1 MMEIDRFAGSP
12 AGTLVPI
19 SGSDPRFGDSYDHW
33 AFVPNPLAEELELHS
48 STVDAV
54 ADAALALGRL
64 DQAGVQIPNA
74 RLLRRPTL
82 RREAQ
87 STSALEG
94 TYAGLAEV
102 LEADINVVSS
112 RTPEVREI
120 LNYVAAAEHAYSW
133 VTGDRV
139 TGDRRPISRGLLC
152 EIHALLMAGLDSGQS
167 EAGAVRDIQVV
178 IGAGGRVE
186 DARFVPPPPGHHL
199 ETGLSDLVKWLNRP
213 QRRAARAVVDSALAH
228 HQFETLHP
236 FHDGNGRIGRLM
248 IVLQL
253 LAAGVLTEP
262 LFSVSPWFE
271 ARRAA
276 YQDELLNVSATG
288 DFDRWIRFFCE
299 GVRAQ
304 AESGASKITD
314 LLAFQQSAITVTRG
328 TGRPSVAVDIAASL
342 IERPILTV
350 NDAKVRF
357 GVSFPSANNAI
368 AKLVELGL
376 LSEITGRTQDRVFQ
390 ADQVLRILER

>member
-1 MMEIDRFAGSP
+1 MEVERFRDSP
-12 AGTLVPI
+12 VGDLVPI
-19 SGSDPRFGDSYDHW
+19 SGSDPRSGETYEHW
-33 AFVPNPLAEELELHS
+33 AFVPHPLPDQLELAS
-48 STVDAV
+48 GTVDAV

-64 DQAGVQIPNA
+64 DQAGVQLPNA

-94 TYAGLAEV
+94 TYAALTDVLA
-102 LEADINVVSS
+102 ADLDVAAP
-112 RTPEVREI
+112 RTPELREI
-120 LNYVAAAEHAYSW
+120 LNYVTAAEHAYSW
-133 VTGDRV
+133 VTGDGRQ
-139 TGDRRPISRGLLC
+139 ISRGLLC
-152 EIHALLMAGLDSGQS
+152 EIHTLLMAGIDTGQS
-167 EAGAVRDIQVV
+167 EPGSLRDIQVV

-199 ETGLSDLVKWLNRP
+199 ETGLSDLFDWLHRP

-228 HQFETLHP
+228 YQFETLHP

-248 IVLQL
+248 IVLQFL
-253 LAAGVLTEP
+253 SSGVLTEP
-262 LFSVSPWFE
+262 LFTVSPWFE
-271 ARRAA
+271 ARRSS

-304 AESGASKITD
+304 AEASAAKITD
-314 LLAFQQSAITVTRG
+314 LLAFQQHATATTRG
-328 TGRPSVAVDIAASL
+328 GGRHNLSVDIASDL

-350 NDAKVRF
+350 TDARDRYD
-357 GVSFPSANNAI
+357 VSFPAANNAI

-376 LSEITGRTQDRVFQ
+376 LSEITGRTQDRVFR
-390 ADQVLRILER
+390 ADEVVRILER